1 MHVRDIADG
10 EWQKKR
16 MRRAI
21 ATCIDVAMV
30 EAIIKVLT
38 SRRHDMA
45 MSARTYAEGYLK
57 GSEDDRSL
65 VLEVLE
71 EVGLTEESFTF
82 TAVSMRAAE
91 IERMERSAML
101 HQACRDEAVRCLER
115 HRANKAATL
124 PKPSVEDAEYRVIED
139 KSKDKKEAA

>member
-1 MHVRDIADG
+1 MSKEQGAPTI
-10 EWQKKR
+10 
-16 MRRAI
+16 RAQ
-21 ATCIDVAMV
+21 A
-30 EAIIKVLT
+30 EAQQ
-38 SRRHDMA
+38 
-45 MSARTYAEGYLK
+45 
-57 GSEDDRSL
+57 
-65 VLEVLE
+65 
-71 EVGLTEESFTF
+71 
-82 TAVSMRAAE
+82 AE

>member
-1 MHVRDIADG
+1 
-10 EWQKKR
+10 
-16 MRRAI
+16 MRRAV

-30 EAIIKVLT
+30 EAIVKVLT
-38 SRRHDMA
+38 SRRQSMDL
-45 MSARTYAEGYLK
+45 SARTYAEGYLK
-57 GSEDDRSL
+57 RSKEERSL
-65 VLEVLE
+65 VLKVLE
-71 EVGLTEESFTF
+71 ENGLTEESFTL

-124 PKPSVEDAEYRVIED
+124 PKPPVEDADYRVIED